1 MIKRSAW
8 LLTPVLALCFAGPS
22 MGGFSCPEATGLSGP
37 APLNLGASCGQ
48 TVSVTPTSVSINVG
62 PTAPTAAPEALEPW
76 LGLGF
81 GELFQD
87 GIFPLG
93 GAAVQF
99 DNVVANPGDLLQFS
113 WTGSFEPEATGY
125 LFYLLNGAMN
135 VLDSQVF
142 FGNMTMYNTF
152 DMLSVPQSV
161 SVPLSTGN
169 NTVAF
174 GVVSGLPGKIRIC
187 PPEVICELIIPDDI
201 VILDPVL
208 TVTNV
213 AVGPAAVPEP
223 GTIALFGMGLLGL
236 AALRRKR
243 S

>member
-1 MIKRSAW
+1 MIKNRAW

-22 MGGFSCPEATGLSGP
+22 RAGFACPEATGLTGP
-37 APLNLGASCGQ
+37 APLNTGASCGQ
-48 TVSVTPTSVSINVG
+48 TVSVTPTMIDINVG
-62 PTAPTAAPEALEPW
+62 QSAPTAAPEALEPW
-76 LGLGF
+76 LGLAPG
-81 GELFQD
+81 GLFWD

-99 DNVVANPGDLLQFS
+99 NNVIANPGDLLQFS

-135 VLDSQVF
+135 VLDSQVSL
-142 FGNMTMYNTF
+142 GNTTMYPTG
-152 DMLSVPQSV
+152 MLSVPQSV
-161 SVPLSTGN
+161 AVPLHAGN

-174 GVVSGLPGKIRIC
+174 GVISGIAGLIKPC
-187 PPEVICELIIPDDI
+187 PPESLCEIIRPEEI

-208 TVTNV
+208 SVTNV
-213 AVGPAAVPEP
+213 VVGPSAVPEP
-223 GTIALFGMGLLGL
+223 GTIALFGIGLLGL